1 MNFKP
6 EGVGTFDPMGIRR
19 MVATMLNLGRPASRR
34 DAEHLISTRLGP
46 YGLDAR
52 MLNEEISSYLKTR
65 H

>member
-1 MNFKP
+1 MRSKV
-6 EGVGTFDPMGIRR
+6 ESVGAFDPMGMRR
-19 MVATMLNLGRPASRR
+19 VVATMLTHGRPSSRR

-46 YGLDAR
+46 YGLDAK